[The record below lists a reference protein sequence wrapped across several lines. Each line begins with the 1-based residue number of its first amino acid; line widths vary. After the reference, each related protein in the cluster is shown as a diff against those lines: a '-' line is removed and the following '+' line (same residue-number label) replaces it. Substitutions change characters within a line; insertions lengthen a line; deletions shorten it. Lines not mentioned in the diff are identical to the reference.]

1 MNLRVCRRV
10 SSILAVMLPAASV
23 TAHAQVT
30 RLFED
35 KTVPFEEGF
44 RIYLVPDMEG
54 MGSTVHITEVIA
66 GNEAPRYKELTGPDY
81 WDHYRQLLT
90 QEANAVIDGARAAGA
105 ASFVVNEG
113 HGGNRF
119 ANVIPWELDP
129 DALLIRGYPKPMV
142 MSTGIDSTFGTMMFT
157 GAHAAPPNH
166 AVMSHNYA
174 FDEFTVNGKR
184 LNEVGINALI
194 GGAKGVSVSLVSG
207 DDVLVKE
214 TQEILAN
221 GVIGV
226 VTKIAVGHNAAVTY
240 SPERVREK
248 LRAAAEE
255 AVRREMAGEFEPFV
269 LDTPYRVE
277 FKLRDSYPMS
287 VPTAVDTISSY
298 GLEKTGDRSYRMVTD
313 DEDQIGYLL
322 DAIEEIVL
330 P

>member
-1 MNLRVCRRV
+1 MRHPLLIHTSWVLA
-10 SSILAVMLPAASV
+10 ILVLAAAS
-23 TAHAQVT
+23 AAPGQSSL
-30 RLFED
+30 LFAD
-35 KTVPFEEGF
+35 KTIPFEEGF

-54 MGSTVHITEVIA
+54 MGSAVLVSEVIA
-66 GNEAPRYKELTGPDY
+66 GNEAPRYRDRSGPDY
-81 WDHYRQLLT
+81 WNYYRQLLT
-90 QEANAVIDGARAAGA
+90 EEANAVIDGAREAGA
-105 ASFVVNEG
+105 RSFVVNEG

-119 ANVIPWELDP
+119 ANIIPWELDP

-174 FDEFTVNGKR
+174 FDAFTVNGTR

-207 DDVLVKE
+207 DDVLVAE
-214 TQEILAN
+214 TQAILGN

-226 VTKIAVGHNAAVTY
+226 VTKIAVGHNAAITY
-240 SPERVREK
+240 SPERVREM

-255 AVRREMAGEFEPFV
+255 AVRREMAGDFEPFV
-269 LDTPYRVE
+269 MATPYVVE
-277 FKLRDSYPMS
+277 FTLRASYPPE
-287 VPTAVDTISSY
+287 VEAAVDTITSY
-298 GLEKTGDRSYRMVTD
+298 SLEKLGERSYRMVTD
-313 DEDQIGYLL
+313 DVDRIGYLL